1 MANLAFTNIIALHK
15 ELNPDF
21 AQRKIVKRSWWRC
34 ESCARLSI
42 GNLQCHALPGSFT
55 PLTDNTHPD
64 INEDPMI

>member
-15 ELNPDF
+15 ERL
-21 AQRKIVKRSWWRC
+21 RKERLLKEVGCWWRC
-34 ESCARLSI
+34 ESCARSSI